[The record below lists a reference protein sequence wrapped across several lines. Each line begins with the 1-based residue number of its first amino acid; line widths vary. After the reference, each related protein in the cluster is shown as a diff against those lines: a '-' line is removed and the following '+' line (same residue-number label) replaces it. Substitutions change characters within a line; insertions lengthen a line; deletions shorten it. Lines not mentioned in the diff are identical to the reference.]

1 MKEFTSVVRLTFSCN
16 DYEAESKDQ
25 YIQIVKQKFLNEFNI
40 DLNDDEITEI
50 TEDDIG

>member
-16 DYEAESKDQ
+16 DLEAESKDQ
-25 YIQIVKQKFLNEFNI
+25 YIQKIKQKFWNEFNI

-50 TEDDIG
+50 TEDEL